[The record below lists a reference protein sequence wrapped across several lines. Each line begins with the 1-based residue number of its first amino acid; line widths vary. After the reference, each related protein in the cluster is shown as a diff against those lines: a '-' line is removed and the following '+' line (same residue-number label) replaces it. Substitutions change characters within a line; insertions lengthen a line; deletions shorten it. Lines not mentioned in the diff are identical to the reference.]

1 MITHLIFQLLD
12 KFKIGSNGF
21 RKVLAAII
29 GLMIFGLLFA
39 VVKFMKME
47 IPNFLRNLAILAGI
61 DLGGFFFLMWK
72 NKGKESGTDNSEN
85 NGKDKEVKMGTP
97 SKNVR
102 MAPQGQGMG
111 TGGGGVG
118 QVAPGDDEIEDDD
131 EEYIEDFEDEQFDL
145 PDDEQDEQEIPME
158 NSEGEQK

>member
-72 NKGKESGTDNSEN
+72 NKGKETGTDNSQN

-102 MAPQGQGMG
+102 MAQPGGMP
-111 TGGGGVG
+111 

-145 PDDEQDEQEIPME
+145 PDDEQDEQEIPLE
-158 NSEGEQK
+158 NGEGEQK

>member
-72 NKGKESGTDNSEN
+72 NKGKETGTDNSEN

-102 MAPQGQGMG
+102 MAQPGGMA
-111 TGGGGVG
+111 

-158 NSEGEQK
+158 NGEGEQK

>member
-21 RKVLAAII
+21 RKVLAAAI

-47 IPNFLRNLAILAGI
+47 IPNFIRNLAILAGI

-72 NKGKESGTDNSEN
+72 NKGKEDKD
-85 NGKDKEVKMGTP
+85 GKDGKDGQKKDEKVDKKMNKP
-97 SKNVR
+97 SMPPKN
-102 MAPQGQGMG
+102 MEQDMEMYE
-111 TGGGGVG
+111 
-118 QVAPGDDEIEDDD
+118 DDEDDGYLEEFDDD
-131 EEYIEDFEDEQFDL
+131 QYEMQD
-145 PDDEQDEQEIPME
+145 DDEQDQDQQ
-158 NSEGEQK
+158 GEQYVDETDANNDDSK